1 MNILISP
8 EFEERN
14 LPPLSVGQRLNIA
27 TDIAHCLDYLHNE
40 RVIPHGN
47 IKSSNVL
54 IQNSTLSALVTDYSL
69 HRLMTPTGMAE
80 QVLNAGALG
89 YSPPEFSST
98 SKPCPSL
105 KSDVY
110 AIGVI
115 LLELLTGKIAGEII
129 CVNDGVVD
137 LTDWVRMLALEER
150 VSECYDR
157 HIAEAGSSDGAP
169 KALDDM
175 LRIAI
180 RCIRSAS
187 ERPEIRTVFEDLSS
201 LLS

>member
-54 IQNSTLSALVTDYSL
+54 IQSSTLSALVTDYSL

-137 LTDWVRMLALEER
+137 LTLRKLGAQMAPQRRLMTCC
-150 VSECYDR
+150 VSR
-157 HIAEAGSSDGAP
+157 SGVSGLH
-169 KALDDM
+169 
-175 LRIAI
+175 LRGQ
-180 RCIRSAS
+180 RS
-187 ERPEIRTVFEDLSS
+187 ERCSRTFRPCCRDRNSW
-201 LLS
+201 